1 MIENSF
7 PQQVVIVVS
16 FIIPDDTVHKLL
28 NVSPSLLMA
37 EETLGW
43 QDYGGDIDYDG
54 RYS

>member
-1 MIENSF
+1 MFLTVWNVIYCPPMIENSF

-37 EETLGW
+37 EETLG
-43 QDYGGDIDYDG
+43 
-54 RYS
+54 